1 MPHPL
6 DEVQNTPWGIN
17 TDDRLSMLEHQVK
30 ELDMGIVGVRS
41 DLKRNTEQTDSIK
54 ADTQWLVNV
63 YKGSKALGP
72 VIVGFSV
79 FMAGVAAFG
88 AWMWAIFHGGK

>member
-6 DEVQNTPWGIN
+6 DEVRDTPWGIN
-17 TDDRLSMLEHQVK
+17 VAERIGILESQVR
-30 ELDMGIVGVRS
+30 ELDMGIVGVRA
-41 DLKRNTEQTDSIK
+41 DLRLNSEQTNSIK

-79 FMAGVAAFG
+79 FMAGVAAVG
-88 AWMWAIFHGGK
+88 AWLWAIFHGGK